1 MNGTTIDRKGDR
13 AIGIW
18 EDNVI
23 KIGKDDGVG
32 VGVVVVVVLKDTS
45 KFQANVPA

>member
-1 MNGTTIDRKGDR
+1 MNGTTIDRKGDT

-32 VGVVVVVVLKDTS
+32 VVLEDTS
-45 KFQANVPA
+45 KFQANVAA